1 MEEFVLESKKLEEYI
16 MAYNSLKNQR
26 DIVGNIDKDFFFDFT
41 DCLLERLALNEKNS
55 NIYGKFIL

>member
-1 MEEFVLESKKLEEYI
+1 MESKKLEEYI

-26 DIVGNIDKDFFFDFT
+26 DIIGNIDKDFFFDFT
-41 DCLLERLALNEKNS
+41 DCLLERIALNEKNS